1 MHVKTNLINANSIKE
16 ILERYVATHAVGML
30 PMRSSTAMTT
40 ISFLRSLVNR
50 LVRFQILAPLK
61 MVDAASTTQ
70 SMRYKL
76 QLLVFNS
83 FALK

>member
-1 MHVKTNLINANSIKE
+1 MMHVKTNLINANSIKE
-16 ILERYVATHAVGML
+16 ILERYVATHAASML

-61 MVDAASTTQ
+61 MVDAASMTQ

-76 QLLVFNS
+76 NNAAITCV
-83 FALK
+83 